1 MTLMVRDAEDIAKEF
16 ESVKELTKQ
25 LRQSIPD
32 SLFGPT
38 EELGIAVEAYKIAK
52 MHFGRIAAE
61 HKLKVYLRD
70 IETKGRDYSAVY
82 KQKALLR
89 DIEAECDKGIEALQS
104 LPAARS
110 EAEQE
115 QLATIKN
122 QLVDLSGTLSDINCE
137 FHLMEALNEYERGS
151 YLASALLSSRVLL
164 YAIDHFC
171 ADTEGDPELAT
182 DADAA
187 ELNGENLTTDVC
199 ESLVRAGAKAK
210 VFFSTDLT
218 IFPSSSDAL
227 SLLSDAIELLSLL
240 SNPSERG
247 KEPKDE

>member
-1 MTLMVRDAEDIAKEF
+1 MTLIVRDAEDIAKEF

-38 EELGIAVEAYKIAK
+38 DELSIAVEAYKIAK

-61 HKLKVYLRD
+61 QKLKVYLRD

-110 EAEQE
+110 EAELE

-122 QLVDLSGTLSDINCE
+122 QLVDLSGTLSDINYE

-171 ADTEGDPELAT
+171 ADSEGDPELAT
-182 DADAA
+182 DADAVA
-187 ELNGENLTTDVC
+187 LNGENLTDVC
-199 ESLVRAGAKAK
+199 ESLRSAGAKAK

-218 IFPSSSDAL
+218 IFPLSSDAL

-240 SNPSERG
+240 SNPSEHG
-247 KEPKDE
+247 KEPKNE

>member
-1 MTLMVRDAEDIAKEF
+1 MTLMARDAEDIAKELG
-16 ESVKELTKQ
+16 EVKELTKQ

-52 MHFGRIAAE
+52 MHFGHIAAE
-61 HKLKVYLRD
+61 QKLKVYLRD

-104 LPAARS
+104 LPPARS
-110 EAEQE
+110 VAELE
-115 QLATIKN
+115 QVALIKN
-122 QLVDLSGTLSDINCE
+122 QLADLSGSLSDINCE

-164 YAIDHFC
+164 YAVDLFC
-171 ADTEGDPELAT
+171 GESAVDPEQST
-182 DADAA
+182 DVDAKM
-187 ELNGENLTTDVC
+187 ERGENLTTDMC
-199 ESLVRAGAKAK
+199 EFLRRAGAKAK
-210 VFFSTDLT
+210 VFFSTDIT

-240 SNPSERG
+240 STPSEHG
-247 KEPKDE
+247 EVSQDE

>member
-1 MTLMVRDAEDIAKEF
+1 MTLIVRDAEDISKEF

-61 HKLKVYLRD
+61 QKLKVYLRD
-70 IETKGRDYSAVY
+70 IETKSKDYSAVY
-82 KQKALLR
+82 AQKALLR
-89 DIEAECDKGIEALQS
+89 EIEAECDRAIEVLRS

-115 QLATIKN
+115 LLATIKN
-122 QLVDLSGTLSDINCE
+122 QLVDLSGALSDVNCE
-137 FHLMEALNEYERGS
+137 LHLTEALSEYERGS

-164 YAIDHFC
+164 YAVDHFC
-171 ADTEGDPELAT
+171 ADSGGDSELAAGAGT
-182 DADAA
+182 A
-187 ELNGENLTTDVC
+187 ELGTENLTKVC
-199 ESLVRAGAKAK
+199 ESLRNAGAKAK
-210 VFFSTDLT
+210 EFFSTDIT

-240 SNPSERG
+240 NKPRERV
-247 KEPKDE
+247 KEPQGE

>member
-1 MTLMVRDAEDIAKEF
+1 MTLIVRDAEDISKEF

-61 HKLKVYLRD
+61 QKLKVYLRD
-70 IETKGRDYSAVY
+70 IETKGKDYSAVY

-89 DIEAECDKGIEALQS
+89 DIEAECDKGIEALRS

-110 EAEQE
+110 EAELE
-115 QLATIKN
+115 RLAIIKN
-122 QLVDLSGTLSDINCE
+122 QLVDLSGALSDFNCE
-137 FHLMEALNEYERGS
+137 LHLTEALNEYERGS

-164 YAIDHFC
+164 YAVDHFC
-171 ADTEGDPELAT
+171 ADSEGDPELAT
-182 DADAA
+182 EADAA
-187 ELNGENLTTDVC
+187 ELSSENPTNVC
-199 ESLVRAGAKAK
+199 ESLRSAGAKAK

-240 SNPSERG
+240 NNPSERG
-247 KEPKDE
+247 EEPQDE

>member
-1 MTLMVRDAEDIAKEF
+1 MTLMVRDAADISEEF

-38 EELGIAVEAYKIAK
+38 DELGIAVEAYKIAK

-61 HKLKVYLRD
+61 QKLKVYLRD

-89 DIEAECDKGIEALQS
+89 DIEAECDKGIEALRS

-110 EAEQE
+110 EAELE

-122 QLVDLSGTLSDINCE
+122 QLVDLSGALSDINGE
-137 FHLMEALNEYERGS
+137 LHLTEALNEYERGS

-164 YAIDHFC
+164 YAVDHFC
-171 ADTEGDPELAT
+171 ADSEADPEQST
-182 DADAA
+182 DV
-187 ELNGENLTTDVC
+187 EKLSYENLTNVC
-199 ESLVRAGAKAK
+199 ESLRSAGAKAK

-240 SNPSERG
+240 SNPSEPR
-247 KEPKDE
+247 KESQGE